1 MDTIRPNEFDMGP
14 LPEDA
19 HARLIHLSN
28 VFGRVLFDS
37 VRNPAMD
44 RARAMP
50 EAVAREA
57 ETLVDD
63 VLYAVIQILDG
74 VARPIGNDRLDMQLV
89 LSARLRHKASRDVTE
104 LIELGPNG
112 EGLCMGF
119 AGWVDGDF
127 GSLPS

>member
-89 LSARLRHKASRDVTE
+89 LSAVSETRRAATLRS
-104 LIELGPNG
+104 
-112 EGLCMGF
+112 
-119 AGWVDGDF
+119 
-127 GSLPS
+127 